1 MNLQPGD
8 VLWFEEHSALGLLI
22 EKRGDDH
29 WSYALRSPN
38 PERTKIVIS
47 IREYPEYRMIER
59 IRDGSLALY
68 RNGETKP
75 CLI

>member
-8 VLWFEEHSALGLLI
+8 ILWFEEHSALGFLI
-22 EKRGDDH
+22 EKRADDE

-38 PERTKIVIS
+38 PDSHKMVVS
-47 IREYPEYRMIER
+47 IRRYSEVKMIER
-59 IRDGSLALY
+59 IKEGSLALY

>member
-8 VLWFEEHSALGLLI
+8 VLWFEEHSALGFLI
-22 EKRGDDH
+22 EKHPDDV

-38 PERTKIVIS
+38 PDSHKMVVS
-47 IREYPEYRMIER
+47 IRRYSEVKMMER
-59 IRDGSLALY
+59 IKEGSLALY